1 MMKRYKTKVASLEP
15 PEVTWS
21 KEYTRYQDD
30 VELLRR
36 AAKTLRETYRVEAR
50 RDDEDRKY
58 RKTLQLK
65 FADPETGLGMFDGNL
80 LAAGREEDGFDS
92 LEDAE
97 QEIARLKK
105 LKVKENDE
113 DAVEL
118 LTLVLN
124 EMEEDER
131 DKSVWLSSPYVDREV
146 KKKRPSMQSVCAAVA
161 AKNDPHFPERTLEVE
176 YPKRHRNKEMGNTD
190 SIKEKFEIAEA
201 LASQLEKALKEIKEV
216 KRPLQEADVAPVP
229 DCEVDGLLKEK
240 KNPVSGFAAQLKET
254 PAPCCAVSLT
264 RERPSPPPSR
274 PSSKPQRGSVVPSL
288 P

>member
-1 MMKRYKTKVASLEP
+1 MMKRYKTKVASLELT
-15 PEVTWS
+15 EAASS

-36 AAKTLRETYRVEAR
+36 AAQSLRETYGVEAR
-50 RDDEDRKY
+50 CEEEDRKY
-58 RKTLQLK
+58 RKTLK
-65 FADPETGLGMFDGNL
+65 MEFADPETGLVLFDGNL

-113 DAVEL
+113 DAVAL
-118 LTLVLN
+118 LGLVLE
-124 EMEEDER
+124 EMEEEDER
-131 DKSVWLSSPYVDREV
+131 EKSVWLSSPYVDREV

-161 AKNDPHFPERTLEVE
+161 AKNDPHFPESTLEVE

-190 SIKEKFEIAEA
+190 SIKEKFDSAEA

-229 DCEVDGLLKEK
+229 DCELDDLLKEK
-240 KNPVSGFAAQLKET
+240 RL
-254 PAPCCAVSLT
+254 L
-264 RERPSPPPSR
+264 
-274 PSSKPQRGSVVPSL
+274 
-288 P
+288 